1 MKEKIYNKHY
11 KDTLFRWIFG
21 RLDEDSKR
29 WRLELYNALNNS
41 DYKNPDELEVTTIEN
56 VIYLTMKNDLSF
68 LIDSKMTLYEQQ
80 STYNPN
86 MPLRG
91 FLYFAQLYENW
102 ITEHKKDI
110 YGHSLLKIPTP
121 QYVVFYNG
129 DRKLDDIT
137 KFRLSD
143 AFMIEDKSGDFEW
156 TATFININ
164 EGHNDS
170 LNKKCKTL
178 YDYKR
183 FVSRIKQNLKN
194 GMEEFQAISEA
205 IDFAIEQ
212 ELLEGFF
219 KLHKAEVEKMCLTE
233 FDRELYEKNRKE
245 ESYNEGAMDKAI
257 ETANNLLKLNSLS
270 YEQIAQATGLPLEK
284 IQELAA
290 KLSVK

>member
-1 MKEKIYNKHY
+1 MKEKNYNKHY

-129 DRKLDDIT
+129 ERSLDDIT
-137 KFRLSD
+137 KFHLSD
-143 AFMIEDKSGDFEW
+143 AFMIEDKSRDFEW

-170 LNKKCKTL
+170 LNKKCKPL

-183 FVSRIKQNLKN
+183 FVSRIKQNLKCE
-194 GMEEFQAISEA
+194 MEEDLAISEA
-205 IDFAIEQ
+205 IDFAIKE

-245 ESYNEGAMDKAI
+245 ESYNEGVLDTKI
-257 ETANNLLKLNSLS
+257 ETTKNLLKMKLGTP
-270 YEQIAQATGLPLEK
+270 EQIAQAEGLPIEK
-284 IQELAA
+284 VMELA
-290 KLSVK
+290 KEVLK

>member
-1 MKEKIYNKHY
+1 MTEKIYNKHY

-56 VIYLTMKNDLSF
+56 VIYL
-68 LIDSKMTLYEQQ
+68 IDSKMTLYEQQ

-102 ITEHKKDI
+102 ITEHHKDI

-137 KFRLSD
+137 KFHLSD

-170 LNKKCKTL
+170 LNKKCKPL

-183 FVSRIKQNLKN
+183 FVSRIKQNLKCE
-194 GMEEFQAISEA
+194 MEEGLAISEA
-205 IDFAIEQ
+205 IDFAIEE

-245 ESYNEGAMDKAI
+245 ESYNEGVLDTKI
-257 ETANNLLKLNSLS
+257 ETTKNLLKMKLGTP
-270 YEQIAQATGLPLEK
+270 EQIAQAEGLPLEK
-284 IQELAA
+284 VMELA
-290 KLSVK
+290 KEVLK

>member
-1 MKEKIYNKHY
+1 
-11 KDTLFRWIFG
+11 
-21 RLDEDSKR
+21 
-29 WRLELYNALNNS
+29 
-41 DYKNPDELEVTTIEN
+41 
-56 VIYLTMKNDLSF
+56 
-68 LIDSKMTLYEQQ
+68 
-80 STYNPN
+80 
-86 MPLRG
+86 
-91 FLYFAQLYENW
+91 
-102 ITEHKKDI
+102 
-110 YGHSLLKIPTP
+110 
-121 QYVVFYNG
+121 
-129 DRKLDDIT
+129 
-137 KFRLSD
+137 
-143 AFMIEDKSGDFEW
+143 MIEDKSGDFEW

-170 LNKKCKTL
+170 LNKKCKPL